1 MENMK
6 KIFIAMIAAV
16 AVMATGCGTQGLL
29 SGVGNTGTGTGAVGG
44 GLGEILGSVVKG
56 IANQNSVNGL
66 LNLVIGSVKLDET
79 ELYGNWSYAAP
90 ACAFTSENL
99 LAKAGGSVAAA
110 NVNEKLKSAYS
121 GVGISAANT
130 QLTFT
135 QDGRFSGKLDG
146 MPLSGT
152 YTYDKSNCALKMQM
166 LGGLLNVT
174 GYLTR
179 TTNGIGLTFESKK
192 LLSVL
197 QTVAKLSGNSTL
209 QTVGDLSK
217 QFDGVRVGFDLA
229 KK

>member
-1 MENMK
+1 MKNMK
-6 KIFIAMIAAV
+6 KKLVSMLAAV
-16 AVMATGCGTQGLL
+16 TLLAAGCTTQGL
-29 SGVGNTGTGTGAVGG
+29 VNGTGSTSSTSTTG
-44 GLGEILGSVVKG
+44 GLGDILGSVVKG
-56 IANQNSVNGL
+56 IANQNTVNGL
-66 LNLVIGSVKLDET
+66 LNLVIGSVKLDVS
-79 ELYGNWSYAAP
+79 ELYGNWTYAAP

-121 GVGISAANT
+121 GVGISASNT

-135 QDGRFSGKLDG
+135 QDGKFSGKIDG

-152 YTYDKSNCALKMQM
+152 YSYDPSNCALKMQL
-166 LGGLLNVT
+166 LGGLLSAT

-179 TTNGIGLTFESKK
+179 TTNGVGLTFESKK
-192 LLSVL
+192 LLSLL
-197 QTVAKLSGNSTL
+197 QTVAQLSGNSTL